1 MPALFPYRRFVLDSP
16 LPAEEVIKRMSLNVD
31 RPRWLRLGRDHPPLQ
46 GTIVGNE
53 FHLTR
58 VIHYGNSFLPRV
70 IGTVEAQPNGGSRLI
85 GRMRLAYPTAIFM
98 SFWFSFVVIIGIPL
112 KLHPA
117 PARSVQLGRPD
128 TGVHVGSRCDDGAG
142 WLPSGNSES
151 PQGIARHSGIDRT
164 GLDLNSFPI
173 SMQAQEAP
181 PL

>member
-1 MPALFPYRRFVLDSP
+1 
-16 LPAEEVIKRMSLNVD
+16 MSLNVD

-112 KLHPA
+112 SCTLLLRDPFNWGDLIPVSMLVA
-117 PARSVQLGRPD
+117 GATMVLGGFLPETRKALKELRD
-128 TGVHVGSRCDDGAG
+128 IAESTGPG
-142 WLPSGNSES
+142 W
-151 PQGIARHSGIDRT
+151 I
-164 GLDLNSFPI
+164 
-173 SMQAQEAP
+173 
-181 PL
+181 